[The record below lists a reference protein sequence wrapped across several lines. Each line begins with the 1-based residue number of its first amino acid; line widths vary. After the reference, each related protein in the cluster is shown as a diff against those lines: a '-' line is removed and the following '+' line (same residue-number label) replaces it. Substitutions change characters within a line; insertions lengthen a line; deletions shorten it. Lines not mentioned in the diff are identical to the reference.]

1 MLKYLKKEFSS
12 LKFLKFKYKKHPRGF
27 TYVEAIISITLTL
40 ISAGAISFGVSK
52 GVRTYKSFHLKERA
66 LQELIRYTDEYRM
79 MVAYGERPLPG
90 KQPRNGHK
98 VMLYNPE
105 MEQDGMNWSD
115 PHFVEGTLFH
125 IITDKSNQTA
135 GDQSGYYNIKT
146 WIEWEDKNIGE
157 TAFKHIAFEVDQAVL
172 IK

>member
-1 MLKYLKKEFSS
+1 MLQNQ
-12 LKFLKFKYKKHPRGF
+12 
-27 TYVEAIISITLTL
+27 L
-40 ISAGAISFGVSK
+40 IYIVIFAVLH
-52 GVRTYKSFHLKERA
+52 V
-66 LQELIRYTDEYRM
+66 
-79 MVAYGERPLPG
+79 V
-90 KQPRNGHK
+90 N
-98 VMLYNPE
+98 NPE